1 MQFIKDKIGS
11 SKEIR
16 ELGEAIKGRTLP
28 ACLSGVSSV
37 HKAVVIS
44 TLCGDLLRPFLVIC
58 GNEAE
63 AFRIY
68 EDLGKLGEKCCHY
81 PARDFNF
88 RRGICGSSEYEHKR
102 LAALSALCSG
112 EADICVTCIDAAM
125 QYTLPAHCLKD
136 NTITLKVG
144 KSLDIKELLAK
155 LPALGY
161 TRAEQVDGQG
171 QFALRGG
178 IFDIFPPHTENPLRI
193 ELFGDEVETISLFDT
208 ATQRRMSRMKS
219 ANIIPATEK
228 LFEPSALAETVEKLA
243 LGKKLKEET
252 VDTLE
257 QDAEAIRC
265 GTDFAADKYLGVM
278 YGSPATLFDYFSGDC
293 LFVSEAGNCEERLN
307 NTLKLWG
314 EDAVSLLE
322 DGTIPP
328 ALNRFTLDRGEAL
341 AKLKTAVYL
350 ENFSRSHFPVSP
362 TVTLNISAKQ
372 FSPWNG
378 SVDSLCEEFSTQ
390 KGWLTVIL
398 AGNKKAAKNLYN
410 DLINR
415 ELSPVLFD
423 SESKPPKSGIAVCDG
438 TLSAGFELPSER
450 FTLIT
455 AGGKTAE
462 KKQAVKLPKNAA
474 RISSLTELKV
484 GDYVVH
490 IAHGIGVFEGIQ
502 KMRVEN
508 VSKDYIKIRYDKGGN
523 LYVPVTQLDMVSK
536 YVGAE
541 EGGIKLNKLGG
552 GEWKKTR
559 SRVRAA
565 VKDLADQLTK
575 LYAKR
580 MATKGFA
587 FSKDTDLQSNF
598 EARFEY
604 EETPDQLRCINEI
617 KRDMERAVPM
627 DRLLCGD
634 VGFGKTEVALRAAF
648 KCMSEG
654 RQVALLVPTTI
665 LASQHYETVVRR
677 IGDLPLKIEL
687 LSRFVTPKKQ
697 EKILKELAR
706 GRVDMIV
713 GTHRLISKDVQ
724 FKDLGLV
731 IIDEEQRF
739 GVAQKERLK
748 ELFPEVDVLTLSATP
763 IPRTL
768 NMAVSGLRDMS
779 TIEEAPQDRYPVQ
792 TYVMEQDNSILTDAI
807 VKELRR
813 GGQVYYLHNRVD
825 SIDACAARLKSRLPD
840 CHIATAH
847 GQMSEDEL
855 SAVWRKLLEQEIDVL
870 VCTTIIESGIDV
882 PNVNTIIIEDA
893 DRFGLAQLHQLRGR
907 VGRSHRRAYA
917 YICFRPNAAL
927 SEIASKRL
935 EAVRQFTEFGSG
947 FQIAMRDLEIRG
959 AGSILGGEQHGH
971 LESVGYDMYLKML
984 ADAVAEAKGEEVAPE
999 KECSVD
1005 IQENALIPESYIKLL
1020 PARMGIYRR
1029 IADIRTPADADDVID
1044 ELNDRFG
1051 APPASVINLI
1061 NIALVRRV
1069 AAARGITEIIQ
1080 KDGRINFTLEVFDG
1094 EMLYAFSDRFKGRVK
1109 VMPGNT
1115 PILSIRLVG
1124 GDSPLQVLRTALE
1137 IEEKN

>member
-1 MQFIKDKIGS
+1 
-11 SKEIR
+11 
-16 ELGEAIKGRTLP
+16 
-28 ACLSGVSSV
+28 
-37 HKAVVIS
+37 
-44 TLCGDLLRPFLVIC
+44 
-58 GNEAE
+58 
-63 AFRIY
+63 
-68 EDLGKLGEKCCHY
+68 
-81 PARDFNF
+81 
-88 RRGICGSSEYEHKR
+88 
-102 LAALSALCSG
+102 
-112 EADICVTCIDAAM
+112 
-125 QYTLPAHCLKD
+125 
-136 NTITLKVG
+136 
-144 KSLDIKELLAK
+144 
-155 LPALGY
+155 
-161 TRAEQVDGQG
+161 
-171 QFALRGG
+171 
-178 IFDIFPPHTENPLRI
+178 
-193 ELFGDEVETISLFDT
+193 
-208 ATQRRMSRMKS
+208 
-219 ANIIPATEK
+219 
-228 LFEPSALAETVEKLA
+228 
-243 LGKKLKEET
+243 
-252 VDTLE
+252 
-257 QDAEAIRC
+257 
-265 GTDFAADKYLGVM
+265 
-278 YGSPATLFDYFSGDC
+278 
-293 LFVSEAGNCEERLN
+293 
-307 NTLKLWG
+307 
-314 EDAVSLLE
+314 
-322 DGTIPP
+322 
-328 ALNRFTLDRGEAL
+328 
-341 AKLKTAVYL
+341 
-350 ENFSRSHFPVSP
+350 
-362 TVTLNISAKQ
+362 
-372 FSPWNG
+372 
-378 SVDSLCEEFSTQ
+378 
-390 KGWLTVIL
+390 
-398 AGNKKAAKNLYN
+398 
-410 DLINR
+410 
-415 ELSPVLFD
+415 
-423 SESKPPKSGIAVCDG
+423 
-438 TLSAGFELPSER
+438 
-450 FTLIT
+450 
-455 AGGKTAE
+455 
-462 KKQAVKLPKNAA
+462 
-474 RISSLTELKV
+474 SSLTELKV

-508 VSKDYIKIRYDKGGN
+508 VSKDYIKIRYDKGGS

-541 EGGIKLNKLGG
+541 EGNVKLNKLGG

-575 LYAKR
+575 LYATR
-580 MATKGFA
+580 MATKGYA

-604 EETPDQLRCINEI
+604 EETPDQLRCIGEI

-665 LASQHYETVVRR
+665 LASQHYETVLRR

-687 LSRFVTPKKQ
+687 LSRFVSPKKQ
-697 EKILKELAR
+697 ERILKDLAR

-748 ELFPEVDVLTLSATP
+748 ELFPTVDVLTLSATP

-792 TYVMEQDNSILTDAI
+792 TYVMEQNNSIIADAI
-807 VKELRR
+807 TKELRR
-813 GGQVYYLHNRVD
+813 GGQVYYLHNRVE
-825 SIDACAARLKSRLPD
+825 SIDACAARLKSRLPE
-840 CHIATAH
+840 CRIATAH

-882 PNVNTIIIEDA
+882 PNANTIIIEDA

-927 SEIASKRL
+927 SEIAQKRL

-984 ADAVAEAKGEEVAPE
+984 ADAVAAAKGEEVLPE

-1029 IADIRTPADADDVID
+1029 IADIRLPADAEDVIE

-1051 APPASVINLI
+1051 HPPQAVLNLV
-1061 NIALVRRV
+1061 NIALQRRV

-1080 KDGRINFTLEVFDG
+1080 KEGRINFTLEIFDA
-1094 EMLYAFSDRFKGRVK
+1094 ELLYKFSERFKGRVK
-1109 VMPGNT
+1109 VMPGTT
-1115 PILSIRLVG
+1115 PILSIRLVP
-1124 GDSPLQVLRTALE
+1124 GDSPLAVLTAALA
-1137 IEEKN
+1137 EE

>member
-1 MQFIKDKIGS
+1 MQFLKNKILA
-11 SKEIR
+11 SKEMG
-16 ELGEAIKGRTLP
+16 ELLSAISRKALP

-44 TLCGDLLRPFLVIC
+44 ALCADISRPFLVLA

-68 EDLGKLGEKCCHY
+68 EDLQRLGENCCFY

-88 RRGICGSSEYEHKR
+88 HKGICVSGEYEQKR
-102 LAALSALCSG
+102 IAALWELACG
-112 EADICVTCIDAAM
+112 KADICVACVDAAI
-125 QYTLPAHCLKD
+125 QYTLPREVLEANSLALK
-136 NTITLKVG
+136 IG
-144 KSLDIKELLAK
+144 QDIETEK
-155 LPALGY
+155 LMQRLIAMGY
-161 TRAEQVDGQG
+161 TRCEQVDGIG

-178 IFDIFPPHTENPLRI
+178 IFDFFPPQYENPVRI
-193 ELFGDEVETISLFDT
+193 ELFGDEIETISLFDT
-208 ATQRRMSRMKS
+208 SSQRRIAKLRE
-219 ANIIPATEK
+219 AFIIPATEK
-228 LFEPSALAETVEKLA
+228 LFEKENLIAELEKLTKS
-243 LGKKLKEET
+243 KKLSE
-252 VDTLE
+252 DALE
-257 QDAEAIRC
+257 NLEADIYALEN
-265 GTDFAADKYLGVM
+265 GGVIATDKYMGIM
-278 YGSPATLFDYFSGDC
+278 FGGSYTLFDY
-293 LFVSEAGNCEERLN
+293 VSEENIFISETGDCEERLQ
-307 NTLKLWG
+307 NTLRMNA
-314 EDAVSLLE
+314 EDITALLE
-322 DGTIPP
+322 EGIIPQK
-328 ALNRFTLDRGEAL
+328 LNSFTLDKGQFVS
-341 AKLKTAVYL
+341 KIGSAVYL
-350 ENFSRSHFPVSP
+350 ETFTRSHFPIAP
-362 TVTLNISAKQ
+362 KALINLAAKQ
-372 FSPWNG
+372 FSPWQG
-378 SVDSLCEEFSTQ
+378 SVDALCEELSRQ
-390 KGWLTVIL
+390 KGWLTIIL
-398 AGNKKAAKNLYN
+398 AGNKKAAKNLYG
-410 DLINR
+410 DLCVRDI
-415 ELSPVLFD
+415 PAILFD
-423 SESKPPKSGIAVCDG
+423 SSSAPPQSGIAVCDG
-438 TLSAGFELPSER
+438 ILSAGFEFPSEKL
-450 FTLIT
+450 TIIT
-455 AGGKTAE
+455 AGGKTHE
-462 KKQAVKLPKNAA
+462 KKSRPALPKNAA
-474 RISSLTELKV
+474 RISSLTELKI

-490 IAHGIGVFEGIQ
+490 AAHGIGVFEGIQ

-508 VSKDYIKIRYDKGGN
+508 VFKDYIKIRYDKGGS

-541 EGGIKLNKLGG
+541 EGAIKLNKLGG

-580 MATKGFA
+580 LATKGYA

-617 KRDMERAVPM
+617 KKDMERAVPM

-665 LASQHYETVVRR
+665 LASQHYETVLKR

-687 LSRFVTPKKQ
+687 LSRFVSPKKQ
-697 EKILKELAR
+697 ERILKDITR
-706 GRVDMIV
+706 GRVDMVV

-748 ELFPEVDVLTLSATP
+748 ELFPTVDVLTLSATP

-792 TYVMEQDNSILTDAI
+792 TYVMEQNNSILADAI
-807 VKELRR
+807 TKELRR
-813 GGQVYYLHNRVD
+813 GGQVYYLHNRVE

-840 CHIATAH
+840 CRIATAH
-847 GQMSEDEL
+847 GQMTEEEL

-893 DRFGLAQLHQLRGR
+893 NRFGLAQLHQLRGR

-917 YICFRPNAAL
+917 YICFRPESAL

-935 EAVRQFTEFGSG
+935 DAIRQFTEFGSG

-984 ADAVAEAKGEEVAPE
+984 ADAVAQAKGEDVIPE

-1005 IQENALIPESYIKLL
+1005 IQENALIPENYIRLL

-1029 IADIRTPADADDVID
+1029 IADIRVPADAEDVKE

-1051 APPASVINLI
+1051 APPAAVINLI
-1061 NIALVRRV
+1061 DIALQRRI
-1069 AAARGITEIIQ
+1069 AASRGITEIIQ
-1080 KDGRINFTLEVFDG
+1080 KEGRINFTLEVFDS
-1094 EMLYAFSDRFKGRVK
+1094 ELLFQFSERFKGRVK
-1109 VMPGNT
+1109 VMPGAT
-1115 PILSIRLVG
+1115 PVLSIRLIP
-1124 GDSPLQVLRTALE
+1124 GDSPLEVLREALRA
-1137 IEEKN
+1137 EENF

>member
-1 MQFIKDKIGS
+1 MQFIKNKILA
-11 SKEIR
+11 SKDICQ
-16 ELGEAIKGRTLP
+16 LGAAIKSHTLP
-28 ACLSGVSSV
+28 ACLSGVSAV
-37 HKAVVIS
+37 HKAAVIS
-44 TLCGDLLRPFLVIC
+44 ALCAGISRPFLVLC
-58 GNEAE
+58 GSEAD
-63 AFRIY
+63 AVRIY
-68 EDLGKLGEKCCHY
+68 EDLLRLGEKACFY
-81 PARDFNF
+81 PARDLNF
-88 RRGICGSSEYEHKR
+88 RRGICGSNEYEHKR
-102 LAALSALCSG
+102 LATLHALKTC
-112 EADICVTCIDAAM
+112 EADICVACVDAAI
-125 QYTLPAHCLKD
+125 QYTLPGDVLAE
-136 NTITLKVG
+136 NTLALKVG
-144 KSLDIKELLAK
+144 ATVDIKGLFPRLLGM
-155 LPALGY
+155 GY
-161 TRAEQVDGQG
+161 TRCEQVEGIG

-178 IFDIFPPHTENPLRI
+178 IFDIFPPQNEHPVRI
-193 ELFGDEVETISLFDT
+193 ELFGDEIETVSLFDT
-208 ATQRRMSRMKS
+208 SSQRRISKLKT
-219 ANIIPATEK
+219 AVIIPATEK
-228 LFEPSALAETVEKLA
+228 IFDPESLAAKIEKIRN
-243 LGKKLKEET
+243 GKG
-252 VDTLE
+252 VSDDAADTLE
-257 QDAEAIRC
+257 ADIDALELGRDLAV
-265 GTDFAADKYLGVM
+265 DKYIGVM
-278 YGSPATLFDYFSGDC
+278 YPQKATLFDYVTADAVF
-293 LFVSEAGNCEERLN
+293 LSESGNCEERLQ
-307 NTLKLWG
+307 NTLRMNG
-314 EDAVSLLE
+314 EDITSLLE
-322 DGTIPP
+322 DGTLTS
-328 ALNRFTLDRGEAL
+328 ALGSFTLDKGQFVSKL
-341 AKLKTAVYL
+341 AGSVYL
-350 ENFSRSHFPVSP
+350 ENFSRSHFPLAPKS
-362 TVTLNISAKQ
+362 LHNLAAKQ
-372 FSPWNG
+372 FSPWTG
-378 SVDSLCEEFSTQ
+378 SVDTLCEDFSSQ
-390 KGWLTVIL
+390 KGWLTVVL
-398 AGNKKAAKNLYN
+398 AGNKKAAKNLYS
-410 DLINR
+410 DLCGRDIAAT
-415 ELSPVLFD
+415 LFD
-423 SESKPPKSGIAVCDG
+423 SASAPPESGIAVCDG
-438 TLSAGFELPSER
+438 TLSASFELPGER
-450 FTLIT
+450 FTVIT

-462 KKQAVKLPKNAA
+462 KKSAPKLPKNAA
-474 RISSLTELKV
+474 RINSLTELKE

-490 IAHGIGVFEGIQ
+490 IAHGIGIFDGIQ

-541 EGGIKLNKLGG
+541 EGGVKLNKLGG
-552 GEWKKTR
+552 TEWKKTR

-665 LASQHYETVVRR
+665 LASQHYETVLSR

-687 LSRFVTPKKQ
+687 LSRFVSPKKQ
-697 EKILKELAR
+697 ERILKDITR
-706 GRVDMIV
+706 GRVDMVV

-739 GVAQKERLK
+739 GVAQKEKLK
-748 ELFPEVDVLTLSATP
+748 ELFPSVDVLTLSATP

-792 TYVMEQDNSILTDAI
+792 TYVMEQNNSIIADAI
-807 VKELRR
+807 TKELRR
-813 GGQVYYLHNRVD
+813 GGQVYYLHNRVE

-855 SAVWRKLLEQEIDVL
+855 SGVWRKLLEHEIDVL

-917 YICFRPNAAL
+917 YICFRANAAL

-935 EAVRQFTEFGSG
+935 DAVRQFTEFGSG

-984 ADAVAEAKGEEVAPE
+984 ADAVAEAKGEEVIPE

-1005 IQENALIPESYIKLL
+1005 IQENALIPEGYIKLL

-1029 IADIRTPADADDVID
+1029 IADIRTPEDAADVME
-1044 ELNDRFG
+1044 ELSDRFG
-1051 APPASVINLI
+1051 PAPASVENLV
-1061 NIALVRRV
+1061 NIALQRRI

-1080 KDGRINFTLEVFDG
+1080 KEGRINFTLDVFDA
-1094 EMLYAFSDRFKGRVK
+1094 ELLYQFSERFKGRVK
-1109 VMPGNT
+1109 VMPGSA
-1115 PILSIRLVG
+1115 PVLSIRLIP
-1124 GDSPLQVLRTALE
+1124 GDSPLQVLTEALRPQ
-1137 IEEKN
+1137 